1 MMHAHRVHHGDD
13 DLILM
18 MGHFMMRLWSMIGL
32 LVLLKQYTMIL
43 YGVYV
48 LVVYSIFLFAIQYMH
63 IAIDAG

>member
-13 DLILM
+13 DVILM
-18 MGHFMMRLWSMIGL
+18 MAHFMMRLWSMIGL

-48 LVVYSIFLFAIQYMH
+48 LVVYSIFFFAIQYMH